1 VDIAERA
8 KIAPNERSVKYWLS
22 IQKRPWLLLIDN
34 VNNGSVENFFPPCE
48 SGLVLLTTR
57 NQSLR
62 TQGTFGPGYYRF
74 TGLGEQDSIELLLRS
89 ADEPTP
95 WKIASVR
102 LATDIC
108 KTLGYL
114 PLAIVQA
121 GKAILKGECTL
132 QTFRTFFERGWV
144 RVRTSVRGK
153 EHSDSFRTA
162 PTPNEAVY
170 STFEIVYPAASEDA
184 IELLK
189 LLSFMYRQR
198 FRFKIL
204 VQAIFNPDRETE
216 AERMEQHQRSTT
228 EKLSVKSWAK
238 TIQDLAIG
246 LRLLLM
252 RLSERPILPNLLRGV
267 EGLERDEVEDRLR
280 AALAELRSISLV
292 DHNEKDGSCSMHPLV
307 HWWARERMSLAEQAI
322 WCQSACNV
330 LARAIL
336 IPPLDVEESDKE
348 LRRHMLPH
356 IEHVRK
362 READIREKL
371 RLRQRERRRPWP
383 ILPRVICGYEVRQL
397 AKFAVVYADHGL
409 WDKASELLLVVGEF
423 VRQNL
428 GVAHPLAVRALL
440 LLSESYFWLS
450 CKDKAIS
457 LQLEIYEACRA
468 LRGEEDILT
477 LNVRDQLAMSLA
489 NWGHFREAR
498 GYQEKVV
505 EGFKITRGADHADTL
520 RAITHLGK
528 IVEKFGEFD
537 EAVKLHR
544 EALDG
549 IQKDTR
555 RHPSDSETLDVK
567 QNLAMAILDRHR
579 WGSLD
584 VDELER
590 AEQLAA
596 EVIKQRESK
605 LGKEHNSTLWAF
617 CDLARIKAERGAVEE
632 AEDIIRTRL
641 PIAERN
647 LGESHIGT
655 LMGKTHFGHIL
666 ILRGKLSE
674 AEIILEQAVQSYE
687 VNHKGHPDQVVAQGF
702 LVQCYRRQGKDDKA
716 IPMQGKVITGLRSF
730 FEEGSPWELYFLK
743 NFTF

>member
-1 VDIAERA
+1 M
-8 KIAPNERSVKYWLS
+8 
-22 IQKRPWLLLIDN
+22 
-34 VNNGSVENFFPPCE
+34 
-48 SGLVLLTTR
+48 
-57 NQSLR
+57 
-62 TQGTFGPGYYRF
+62 
-74 TGLGEQDSIELLLRS
+74 
-89 ADEPTP
+89 
-95 WKIASVR
+95 
-102 LATDIC
+102 ATDIC
-108 KTLGYL
+108 KALGYL

-121 GKAILKGECTL
+121 GKAILEGKCTL
-132 QTFRTFFERGWV
+132 QTFRTFFERGWA
-144 RVRTSVRGK
+144 RVRTSVGGTK
-153 EHSDSFRTA
+153 QSHSFRAA
-162 PTPNEAVY
+162 PTPNEVVY
-170 STFEIVYPAASEDA
+170 STFEMVHPAASEDA
-184 IELLK
+184 FELLK
-189 LLSFMYRQR
+189 LLSFMHRQQ
-198 FRFKIL
+198 FRLQIL
-204 VQAIFNPDRETE
+204 VQAVFNPNREEET
-216 AERMEQHQRSTT
+216 ERMEQHQRSTT
-228 EKLSVKSWAK
+228 EKLPVKSWAK

-252 RLSERPILPNLLRGV
+252 RLSERPIVPNLLRGF

-280 AALAELRSISLV
+280 AALAELMRISLV
-292 DHNEKDGSCSMHPLV
+292 DYNEANGICSMHPLI

-322 WCQSACNV
+322 CCQSACNV

-362 READIREKL
+362 QEAGIRGKL
-371 RLRQRERRRPWP
+371 RLKQRERRRPWP
-383 ILPRVICGYEVRQL
+383 ILSRVIRGYEVQQL

-440 LLSESYFWLS
+440 FLSESYLWLS
-450 CKDKAIS
+450 CEDDAIS
-457 LQLEIYEACRA
+457 LRLEIYDACRA

-477 LNVRDQLAMSLA
+477 LNVQDQLAMSLCQR
-489 NWGHFREAR
+489 GRFEEAKD
-498 GYQEKVV
+498 YQEKAV
-505 EGFKITRGADHADTL
+505 EGFKIACGVGHVDTL

-528 IVEKFGEFD
+528 IVEKFAEFD

-549 IQKDTR
+549 IQKHTH

-579 WGSLD
+579 WGNPD

-590 AEQLAA
+590 AEQLTA
-596 EVIKQRESK
+596 EVIKQRELK

-641 PIAERN
+641 PIAVRN
-647 LGESHIGT
+647 LGESHLGT
-655 LMGKTHFGHIL
+655 LMGKSHFGHIL

-687 VNHKGHPDQVVAQGF
+687 VNHNGHPDQLIAQGF
-702 LVQCYRRQGKDDKA
+702 LVQCYRRQGC
-716 IPMQGKVITGLRSF
+716 
-730 FEEGSPWELYFLK
+730 
-743 NFTF
+743 FT